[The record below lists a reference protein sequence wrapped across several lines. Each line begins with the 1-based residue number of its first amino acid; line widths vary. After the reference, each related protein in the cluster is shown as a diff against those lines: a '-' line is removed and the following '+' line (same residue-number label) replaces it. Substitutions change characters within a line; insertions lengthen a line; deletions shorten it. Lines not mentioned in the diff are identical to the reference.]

1 MTAIE
6 DPLPRRAQAPQEP
19 QRRKAPKA
27 RQGWLTKRRLPY
39 VLILPAIFFELFI
52 HVVPLLAG
60 VGISFLGLNQ
70 FFIRNWS
77 SAPFDGLRNFKLAL
91 DFGGPIG
98 SGLLHSFLITAAF
111 TVLVVSLAW
120 SMGMAAALLVN
131 SEFKGRSWFRTLFLI
146 PYALPVYV
154 GVIAWTF
161 MLDRDNGSVN
171 RLLVDD
177 LHLVADRPF
186 WLIGTNAFWSIVATT
201 VWRLWPFAFL
211 MTMAGMQNI
220 PGELYDAASVDG
232 AGRIR
237 QFRHITLPLLR
248 PVTGVMLIILF
259 LWTFN
264 EFNTAYVL
272 FGAAPPPA
280 ADLLSLHIYVNSFI
294 NLNFG
299 LGSAMS
305 VLLLIFLLVVTGIYL
320 RVFRVGSERV
330 A

>member
-1 MTAIE
+1 MTAIR
-6 DPLPRRAQAPQEP
+6 DPLAPRKQAP
-19 QRRKAPKA
+19 RA
-27 RQGWLTKRRLPY
+27 RQGWLNKRRLPY
-39 VLILPAIFFELFI
+39 VLIVPAICFELFI
-52 HVVPLLAG
+52 HVIPLLAG
-60 VGISFLGLNQ
+60 VGISFLGLTQ

-77 SAPFDGLRNFKLAL
+77 SAPFDGLHNYKIAL

-120 SMGMAAALLVN
+120 SMGMTAALLVN
-131 SEFKGRSWFRTLFLI
+131 SEFKGRTWFRTLFLI

-154 GVIAWTF
+154 AVIAWTF

-177 LHLVADRPF
+177 LHIVGDRPF

-232 AGRIR
+232 AGRMR

-248 PVTGVMLIILF
+248 PVTGVLLIILF

-272 FGAAPPPA
+272 FGPAPPPA

-305 VLLLIFLLVVTGIYL
+305 VMLLIFLMVVTMVYL
-320 RVFRVGSERV
+320 RVFRVGGERN